1 MKILGENYLCYLS
14 QELDDN
20 ILHSVKKKGFF
31 PMNIAITLEFLMK
44 FYLTKINFLT
54 NHEINGED

>member
-1 MKILGENYLCYLS
+1 
-14 QELDDN
+14 
-20 ILHSVKKKGFF
+20 
-31 PMNIAITLEFLMK
+31 MNIAITLEFLMK